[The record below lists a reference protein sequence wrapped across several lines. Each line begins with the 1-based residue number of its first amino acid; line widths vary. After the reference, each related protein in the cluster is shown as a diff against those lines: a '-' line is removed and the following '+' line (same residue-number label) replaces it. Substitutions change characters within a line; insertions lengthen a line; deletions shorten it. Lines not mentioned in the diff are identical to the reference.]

1 MLSMPDL
8 FVRTTEET
16 RRAFRV
22 ACAEDG
28 LTYGEFIERALAE
41 RREKLDAMRHPL
53 DRSAVRA

>member
-1 MLSMPDL
+1 MPDL
-8 FVRTTEET
+8 FVRTSEET

-41 RREKLDAMRHPL
+41 RREKLATMRHPL
-53 DRSAVRA
+53 DRSAVQA